1 MSKVNIKFNA
11 SHREE
16 EFGKIYQ
23 GDYVLLQKSGK
34 EPSLFIYDYDN
45 TMKSATNITDI
56 IKIKETDIYVN
67 DIIHNSLKEEIKVLG
82 ICDISINIYN
92 VRKYRK

>member
-1 MSKVNIKFNA
+1 MSKVNIKFDT
-11 SHREE
+11 SYREE
-16 EFGKIYQ
+16 EFSKIYQ
-23 GDYVLLQKSGK
+23 GDYVLLQKSGE
-34 EPSLFIYDYDN
+34 EPSLFMYDYDN

>member
-1 MSKVNIKFNA
+1 MSKVNIKFDT
-11 SHREE
+11 SYREE

-23 GDYVLLQKSGK
+23 GDYVLLQKSGE
-34 EPSLFIYDYDN
+34 EPSLFMYDYDN

-67 DIIHNSLKEEIKVLG
+67 DIIHDSLKEEIKVLG

>member
-1 MSKVNIKFNA
+1 MSKVNIKFDT
-11 SHREE
+11 SYREE

-23 GDYVLLQKSGK
+23 GDYVLLQKSGE
-34 EPSLFIYDYDN
+34 EPSLFMYDYDN

>member
-1 MSKVNIKFNA
+1 MSKVNIKFDV
-11 SHREE
+11 SYREE

-23 GDYVLLQKSGK
+23 GDYVLLQKSGE

-56 IKIKETDIYVN
+56 IKITETDIYVN
-67 DIIHNSLKEEIKVLG
+67 DVIHNSLKEEIKVLG

>member
-1 MSKVNIKFNA
+1 MSKVNIKFDT
-11 SHREE
+11 SYREE

-23 GDYVLLQKSGK
+23 GDYVLLQKSGE
-34 EPSLFIYDYDN
+34 EPSLFIYDYNN

-67 DIIHNSLKEEIKVLG
+67 DIIHDSLKEEIKVLG

>member
-1 MSKVNIKFNA
+1 MSKVNIKFDA

-23 GDYVLLQKSGK
+23 GDYVLLQISGK
-34 EPSLFIYDYDN
+34 DTSLFIYDYDN
-45 TMKSATNITDI
+45 TMKSATNITDV

-67 DIIHNSLKEEIKVLG
+67 DIIHNSLREEIKVLG

>member
-1 MSKVNIKFNA
+1 MSKVNIGFYTSYK
-11 SHREE
+11 EE

-23 GDYVLLQKSGK
+23 GDYVLLQKPGE
-34 EPSLFIYDYDN
+34 EPELYIYDYDN
-45 TMKSATNITDI
+45 VMKSAKNITDVI
-56 IKIKETDIYVN
+56 SITETDIYVN
-67 DIIHNSLKEEIKVLG
+67 DIIHDSLKEEIKVLG

>member
-1 MSKVNIKFNA
+1 MSKVNIKLDA
-11 SHREE
+11 SYREE
-16 EFGKIYQ
+16 EFGKIYP
-23 GDYVLLQKSGK
+23 GDYVLLQKSGE

-45 TMKSATNITDI
+45 AMKSATSITDI
-56 IKIKETDIYVN
+56 IKIRETDIYVN

-82 ICDISINIYN
+82 ICDISINIYK

>member
-1 MSKVNIKFNA
+1 MSKVNIKFDV
-11 SHREE
+11 SYREE
-16 EFGKIYQ
+16 KFGKIYQ

-45 TMKSATNITDI
+45 TMKSATNITDV

>member
-1 MSKVNIKFNA
+1 MSKVNIKFDT
-11 SHREE
+11 SYREK

-23 GDYVLLQKSGK
+23 GDYVLLQKSGE

-67 DIIHNSLKEEIKVLG
+67 DIIHDSLKEEIKVLG

>member
-1 MSKVNIKFNA
+1 MSKVNIKFDT
-11 SHREE
+11 SYREE

-23 GDYVLLQKSGK
+23 GDYVLLQKSGE

-67 DIIHNSLKEEIKVLG
+67 DIIHDSLKKEIKVLG